1 VDKNIIVDFQSIQV
15 ISERAQQE
23 LSCLRSVVLDWYI
36 CHERT
41 VKWFTFRL
49 NYFKYSETLTL
60 MSE

>member
-1 VDKNIIVDFQSIQV
+1 MDKNIIVDFQSIQV

-49 NYFKYSETLTL
+49 NYF
-60 MSE
+60 